1 MDALKRL
8 IPLFS
13 DLSHYSK
20 SHFQRDML
28 AGLTVGVML
37 VPQGMAYAYLAGMPP
52 IYGLYAGLLPLLV
65 YGIFGSSRHLAIGPV
80 AVSALLVF
88 AGLSNLAEP
97 LSQEYIELAIAT
109 GLLIGLTQM
118 LMSGLRLGVL
128 VNFISHPV
136 ISGFTSAAAVIVII
150 SQLKDIF
157 GLEVPRSENQI
168 ELLKHIF
175 MHLSELNWLTLLLS
189 MGSLLVLITL
199 KKWNRRIPGA
209 LAVVTIS
216 TLVSWLFNLGEMG
229 VKVVGD
235 VPSGLPNLSAPSMS
249 LDTVYALIPTVLT
262 VTAISIVESLGIAK
276 FYEGKSKNYKVL
288 NNQELFALGL
298 ANFLGSFSRSMP
310 TSGSFSRSAVNY
322 SAHAKTGISS
332 LVTAVIVGLS
342 LLFLTPL
349 FKHLPMPVLAAI
361 ILLAVIN
368 LFDYKEAIRLWK
380 VHKRDF
386 VMLIST
392 FSGTLLFG
400 IEIGVLLGF
409 ALSIITVLYRSSK
422 PNVAV
427 LGKIK
432 GTSYFRSMHRYPNL
446 EVIPKTLIV
455 RFDEQL
461 YYGNAQYFKDRLS
474 ALLKERP
481 DTEIFILDA
490 SNIHDIDSTGLTV
503 LDDLNKLVKEEEAEL
518 IICNLVEQVEDVL
531 LRAGLLDNGDKGILS
546 FNSVQESL
554 AY

>member
-1 MDALKRL
+1 MEPLKRY
-8 IPLFS
+8 IPLLN
-13 DLSHYSK
+13 DLSTYSK
-20 SHFQRDML
+20 GRFQRDLL

-52 IYGLYAGLLPLLV
+52 IYGLYAGLLPLLI
-65 YGIFGSSRHLAIGPV
+65 YAFFGSSRHLAIGPV

-88 AGLSNLAEP
+88 AGLSQLAEP
-97 LSQEYIELAIAT
+97 LSPLYIELAIFT
-109 GLLIGLTQM
+109 GLLIGLAQM
-118 LMSGLRLGVL
+118 LMSALRLGML

-150 SQLKDIF
+150 SQLKDVF
-157 GLEVPRSENQI
+157 GLDVPRSENQMQ
-168 ELLKHIF
+168 LLKHIVF
-175 MHLSELNWLTLLLS
+175 HLSEFNWLTLLLS
-189 MGSLLVLITL
+189 TGSLTVLLVL
-199 KKWNRRIPGA
+199 KRWSRRIPGA
-209 LAVVTIS
+209 LVVVVVATVI
-216 TLVSWLFNLGEMG
+216 SWLFDFGQLG

-235 VPSGLPNLSAPSMS
+235 VPQGLPRFALPNMS
-249 LDTVYALIPTVLT
+249 LDTFYALIPTVLT

-276 FYEGKSKNYKVL
+276 YYEGKSKGYRVQ

-298 ANFLGSFSRSMP
+298 ANFLGAFARSMP

-322 SAHAKTGISS
+322 GAQAKTGVAS
-332 LVTAVIVGLS
+332 LVSAAIVGLS

-361 ILLAVIN
+361 ILRAVIN
-368 LFDYKEAIRLWK
+368 LFDYKEALRLWK

-392 FSGTLLFG
+392 FGGTLLFG

-409 ALSIITVLYRSSK
+409 ALSIVTVLYRSSK

-432 GTSYFRSMHRYPNL
+432 GTGYFRSIQRYPNL
-446 EVIPKTLIV
+446 EAIPNTLIV
-455 RFDEQL
+455 RFDDQL
-461 YYGNAQYFKDRLS
+461 YYGNAQYFKDRLDV
-474 ALLKERP
+474 LLKEREG
-481 DTEIFILDA
+481 TKVFVLDA

-503 LDDLNKLVKEEEAEL
+503 LEDLNTLVKEADAEL
-518 IICNLVEQVEDVL
+518 RICNLVEQVEDVL
-531 LRAGLLDNGDKGILS
+531 LQAGLLENPKKGILS
-546 FNSVQESL
+546 YNSVQESL
-554 AY
+554 AD

>member
-20 SHFQRDML
+20 SRFQRDMV

-88 AGLSNLAEP
+88 AGLSSLAEP

-109 GLLIGLTQM
+109 GLLIGLAQM

-168 ELLKHIF
+168 ELLRHIF

-189 MGSLLVLITL
+189 MGSLLLLILL

-209 LAVVTIS
+209 LAVVVIS
-216 TLVSWLFNLGEMG
+216 TLVSWLFNLGEFG

-235 VPSGLPNLSAPSMS
+235 VPSGLPSLSLPTIS
-249 LDTVYALIPTVLT
+249 LDTFYDLIPTVLT

-276 FYEGKSKNYKVL
+276 FYEGKSKDYKVL

-322 SAHAKTGISS
+322 SAQAKTGISS
-332 LVTAVIVGLS
+332 LITAAIVGLS

-368 LFDYKEAIRLWK
+368 LFDYKEAFRLWK

-446 EVIPKTLIV
+446 EVVPKTLIV

-503 LDDLNKLVKEEEAEL
+503 LEDLHNLVKEEDAEL

-531 LRAGLLDNGDKGILS
+531 LRAGLLDDSDDGIPS